1 MPLGI
6 PRPARDGVD
15 VQLLFQIVI
24 NPLNQISNKTR
35 AVHADAPMTWQVDP
49 LPDAITLQQFRI
61 KCNFY
66 YCI

>member
-1 MPLGI
+1 
-6 PRPARDGVD
+6 
-15 VQLLFQIVI
+15 
-24 NPLNQISNKTR
+24 
-35 AVHADAPMTWQVDP
+35 MTWQVDP